1 MRKAYTQ
8 LYDLNRDIVMGYK
21 IRCANHNELL
31 DCLRL
36 ANQAIQK
43 SGRLRGAVCST
54 QKNMNNYIYLSLLST
69 VGKPK
74 AAVIAAC
81 RTAIKNNDS
90 TTLLKVIRNGAI
102 L

>member
-31 DCLRL
+31 ECLRL

-43 SGRLRGAVCST
+43 AGRLRGDGLT
-54 QKNMNNYIYLSLLST
+54 MWH
-69 VGKPK
+69 
-74 AAVIAAC
+74 IA
-81 RTAIKNNDS
+81 
-90 TTLLKVIRNGAI
+90 LGLKSD
-102 L
+102 

>member
-31 DCLRL
+31 ECLRL

-43 SGRLRGAVCST
+43 AGRLRGGHFMFIRTYATPVS
-54 QKNMNNYIYLSLLST
+54 KL
-69 VGKPK
+69 KP
-74 AAVIAAC
+74 
-81 RTAIKNNDS
+81 D
-90 TTLLKVIRNGAI
+90 
-102 L
+102 